1 MEKKTVSRILTLI
14 SVVLI
19 FLVLWWAQTNL
30 DPYTRRILNLI
41 GINAIWAVTFNL
53 VYGYTGQFTLGHAGF
68 AAVGAYVVALLTL
81 SPAQKAQN
89 FFMVPMMS
97 PLDQIELPFLPAL
110 IIAGL
115 FTALVGLIVALPSL
129 QFRGDYMAIVTLGL
143 AEIIRVINMN
153 LQTITNGTLGLK
165 GIPGHTTLLW
175 SWGALIVT
183 VLFVK
188 TLVSSSYGRA
198 FKAIRDDELAAGAM
212 GINVFNHKLLAFTV
226 SAFFIGVGGGLYAT
240 LISTIDPNLFT
251 FLLSYQVVT
260 IVVLGGV
267 GSITGNLL
275 GSALYISMFEI
286 LRPIDQPIP
295 LGPITIPGVP
305 GMRLVIFSI
314 IFLVVI
320 IFYRRGVMGTSEFS
334 WGWLLT
340 KLGLWRAEPVV
351 AAESAGVQK

>member
-1 MEKKTVSRILTLI
+1 MQKKTVSRILTLV

-19 FLVLWWAQTNL
+19 FLALWWAQNNL
-30 DPYTRRILNLI
+30 DPYIRRILNLI
-41 GINAIWAVTFNL
+41 GINAIWAIAFNL

-68 AAVGAYVVALLTL
+68 AAIGAYVVALLTL

-89 FFMVPMMS
+89 FFLVAIVS
-97 PLDQIELPFLPAL
+97 PLSHIELPFVVAL

-115 FTALVGLIVALPSL
+115 FTAVVGLIVAFPSL

-153 LQTITNGTLGLK
+153 LQSVTNGSLGLK
-165 GIPGHTTLLW
+165 GIPGSTTLLW
-175 SWGALIVT
+175 SWGCLIVT

-188 TLVSSSYGRA
+188 KLMTTSYGRA
-198 FKAIRDDELAAGAM
+198 FKAIRDDELAAGAT
-212 GINVFNHKLLAFTV
+212 GISVFNHKLMVFSV
-226 SAFFIGVGGGLYAT
+226 SAFFVGIGGGLYAA

-267 GSITGNLL
+267 GSITGNLI
-275 GSALYISMFEI
+275 GSALYISLFEI
-286 LRPIDQPIP
+286 LRPLDQAIP
-295 LGPITIPGVP
+295 LGPITIPGLP

-314 IFLVVI
+314 LFMVVI
-320 IFYRRGVMGTSEFS
+320 IFYRRGIMGANEFS
-334 WGWLLT
+334 WEWVLT
-340 KLGLWRAEPVV
+340 KLGLWRS
-351 AAESAGVQK
+351 ESSGVQK